1 MTLEVVKSS
10 NAWASFKTQLGVIE
24 TATQDSRNDFNN
36 IEANFIALHSKEAVA
51 VLSGYVNDGLPTA
64 GELKE

>member
-1 MTLEVVKSS
+1 MTLEVVKVS
-10 NAWASFKTQLGVIE
+10 NAWPLFKDQLGVIE
-24 TATQDSRNDFNN
+24 IATQDSRNDFGN
-36 IEANFIALHSKEAVA
+36 IERKFVALHSKEAVA